1 MYRDSTID
9 QLTQARS
16 HPSCDGFKVSQCLQ
30 SGHVRFSVLT
40 HRSPSGPSTDVS
52 PISAL
57 DTLSVCNSTYLGRAL
72 AISDSPISPLDD
84 IPLPT
89 VPKVVAAEISATYPS
104 TREGLLDRLVDD
116 QNPRSPVAICRPTDL
131 HTSDYS
137 PCEAPTLSRAL
148 RTRRSR
154 DLVSLTDESFDRQQ
168 DTACLN
174 PAQHQARQERYHSE
188 AENYPAGRRLRSAV
202 SSPSLRTSSHDN
214 VSQGRLR
221 GDRVPW
227 TDFTN
232 AEAALRTRDIIEIL
246 DTVLWLAKRHDG
258 ACLKDIADY
267 AAAFHIQARCDYP
280 YT

>member
-89 VPKVVAAEISATYPS
+89 VPKKDCS
-104 TREGLLDRLVDD
+104 TGSLTTRTLHL
-116 QNPRSPVAICRPTDL
+116 PAICRPTDL

>member
-116 QNPRSPVAICRPTDL
+116 QNPPSPG
-131 HTSDYS
+131 H
-137 PCEAPTLSRAL
+137 LSAYG
-148 RTRRSR
+148 
-154 DLVSLTDESFDRQQ
+154 
-168 DTACLN
+168 
-174 PAQHQARQERYHSE
+174 PAHKRLL
-188 AENYPAGRRLRSAV
+188 PLRSSNIVAC
-202 SSPSLRTSSHDN
+202 PAHTA
-214 VSQGRLR
+214 QPRL
-221 GDRVPW
+221 GLVDR
-227 TDFTN
+227 
-232 AEAALRTRDIIEIL
+232 
-246 DTVLWLAKRHDG
+246 
-258 ACLKDIADY
+258 
-267 AAAFHIQARCDYP
+267 
-280 YT
+280 